1 MTYLGFP
8 ILSLVYTIIF
18 LTLYYSKK
26 RIDLFENKLVITLMK
41 INAVGL
47 ALELGCYLVL
57 ALLHNEDTFL
67 GMFILKSY
75 VAYIAIFD
83 QFLNAYIFVATSKIY
98 GNTDNRVVK
107 KYYKKVMLMLLP
119 VTVAIVLTTY
129 LAPLYYNNV
138 YPRYYSYGLATDLL
152 VYSIGILLPI
162 WIFRAIRA
170 IRMNK
175 NRQNKTKMYLILIG
189 VVLIG
194 SSGALTN
201 IIDKSILLITTAE
214 CLMVTLMYFTIENP
228 DMKLITELA
237 NNRKLTES
245 NVEEKSNLLF
255 QVSQEVKT
263 PLMQITNLSSE
274 INKSNDKNEIQAKSL
289 EIENTARNVMSV
301 INNVLDISQMDTQ
314 NIKITNNTYDIYKL
328 LKEVVYLTKNKYRND
343 DKNIDFKYSVSN
355 TIPTSLYGDSL
366 KLKQIICSIL
376 FNAFENTEEGYIDLD
391 ISHMIKYNLCRLII
405 TISDTGKGLS
415 YEEINSILEDSK
427 EISEQELAKIDD
439 LNINLKMVKK
449 IIDLLGGSLLVKSDP
464 EIGSTFTII
473 LNQKIAGGNDSIS
486 PLVETLSNKQR
497 VLLIDDDYLEL
508 DSYAYELKKN
518 NLEVIST
525 MYGYDCIEKL
535 ANKEKYDLILV
546 DDELKEYNAIN
557 ILEDIKK
564 LKIKNQ
570 KVIIMIEKEKEF
582 MKDKFLRDYPFAD
595 YLLKDNFKSEIKR
608 IISKYL

>member
-1 MTYLGFP
+1 
-8 ILSLVYTIIF
+8 
-18 LTLYYSKK
+18 
-26 RIDLFENKLVITLMK
+26 
-41 INAVGL
+41 
-47 ALELGCYLVL
+47 
-57 ALLHNEDTFL
+57 
-67 GMFILKSY
+67 
-75 VAYIAIFD
+75 
-83 QFLNAYIFVATSKIY
+83 
-98 GNTDNRVVK
+98 
-107 KYYKKVMLMLLP
+107 
-119 VTVAIVLTTY
+119 
-129 LAPLYYNNV
+129 
-138 YPRYYSYGLATDLL
+138 
-152 VYSIGILLPI
+152 
-162 WIFRAIRA
+162 
-170 IRMNK
+170 
-175 NRQNKTKMYLILIG
+175 
-189 VVLIG
+189 
-194 SSGALTN
+194 
-201 IIDKSILLITTAE
+201 
-214 CLMVTLMYFTIENP
+214 MYFTIENP

-263 PLMQITNLSSE
+263 PLIQITNLSSE

-289 EIENTARNVMSV
+289 EIENTARNVMGV

-328 LKEVVYLTKNKYRND
+328 LKEIVYLTKNKYRND
-343 DKNIDFKYSVSN
+343 EKKIDFKYSVSN
-355 TIPTSLYGDSL
+355 TIPTSLFGDSL

-376 FNAFENTEEGYIDLD
+376 SNAFENTEEGYIDLD

-415 YEEINSILEDSK
+415 YEEINTILEDSK

-439 LNINLKMVKK
+439 LDINLKLVKK
-449 IIDLLGGSLLVKSDP
+449 IIDLLGGSLLVKSNP
-464 EIGSTFTII
+464 GVGSTFTII
-473 LNQKIAGGNDSIS
+473 LNQKIAGGNDIIS
-486 PLVETLSNKQR
+486 PLIDTLSNKQR

-570 KVIIMIEKEKEF
+570 KIIIMIEKEKEF
-582 MKDKFLRDYPFAD
+582 MKDKFLRDYQFTD

-608 IISKYL
+608 ITSKYL